1 MKFDLFKR
9 VICIP
14 TETEVRKILANSLYE
29 EVSSSLS
36 GYKGVGIMPL

>member
-1 MKFDLFKR
+1 MKFDLFKK

-36 GYKGVGIMPL
+36 VIKVSG